1 MPGTVFM
8 HTFRETGLFQG
19 NLDGGFCGNPDLME
33 DDVNIHMVLIFW
45 RPLILLLSLWFFFSR
60 MSYN

>member
-33 DDVNIHMVLIFW
+33 DEDINIHTVLMGD
-45 RPLILLLSLWFFFSR
+45 ILEIELVGLFTK
-60 MSYN
+60 

>member
-33 DDVNIHMVLIFW
+33 DEDVNIHTVLMGD
-45 RPLILLLSLWFFFSR
+45 ILEIELVGLFTK
-60 MSYN
+60 